1 MLIIGERI
9 NASNRSVG
17 EAIAS
22 RDGEFIANLAKAQA
36 AAGADFIDINAGT
49 VFIELNA
56 GAEKVTSHKDTD
68 TIEWLVEVVQ
78 TATDKPLTIDSESP
92 DVIEAALRKYR
103 GKELM
108 INSVTAEKSRLES
121 IGSLAAKHQA
131 SLVALAMG
139 EEGIPATTEK
149 RLDACETIMTYL
161 TQIGMSAEQVFF
173 DPLVLPISV
182 DSSKG
187 LVTLKTLEQ
196 IKYRYPAAKT
206 VMGLSNISFGL
217 PRRRLINRNFLLM
230 AAYAGLD
237 AAILDPIDA
246 KLMSVIRVADL
257 LMGKDPFCRDYMRAY
272 RKGMIV
278 D

>member
-1 MLIIGERI
+1 MLVIGERI
-9 NASNRSVG
+9 NASNRPVG
-17 EAIAS
+17 EAIAR
-22 RDGEFIANLAKAQA
+22 RDSEFIANLAQAQA
-36 AAGADFIDINAGT
+36 VAGADFIDINAGASQGSGCSET
-49 VFIELNA
+49 EA
-56 GAEKVTSHKDTD
+56 M
-68 TIEWLVEVVQ
+68 EWLVQVVES
-78 TATDKPLTIDSESP
+78 ATDKPLAIDSDSP
-92 DVIEAALRKYR
+92 DVIEAALRKYH
-103 GKELM
+103 GATPM

-139 EEGIPATTEK
+139 EKGIPTTTEK
-149 RLDACETIMTYL
+149 RLAACETIMTYL
-161 TQIGMSAEQVFF
+161 TQIGMAAERVFF

-187 LVTLKTLEQ
+187 LVTLETLEQ

-206 VMGLSNISFGL
+206 VIGLSNISFGL
-217 PRRRLINRNFLLM
+217 PRRKLINRNFLLL

-237 AAILDPIDA
+237 AAILDPLDA

-257 LMGKDPFCRDYMRAY
+257 LMGKDPFCRDYMRAH